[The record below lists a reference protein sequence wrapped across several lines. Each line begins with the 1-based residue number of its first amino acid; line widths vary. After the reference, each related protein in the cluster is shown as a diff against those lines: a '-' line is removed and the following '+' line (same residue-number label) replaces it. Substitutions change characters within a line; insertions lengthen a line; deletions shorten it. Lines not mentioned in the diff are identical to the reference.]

1 MNAARLKSADFRR
14 EREASWRRLEGLVE
28 RVERRGLRALTG
40 DELARLPALYRA
52 ALSSLSVARAISL
65 DRNLV
70 EYLEALCGRA
80 YCCVYGTKRHLRE
93 VAREFVAGRFP
104 RTVRRYWRPIAFA
117 LGLCV
122 AGTALGAALVA
133 RDPDAYWSLMPEGM
147 AQDRDPTSTTG
158 ELREALYDQV
168 GWKQALVTFATF
180 LFTHNA
186 QVGIFSFALGFLAG
200 VPVVLLALWNG
211 AILGALAALY
221 HGRGL
226 GADFWGWVLP
236 HGVPELSAIAICGGA
251 GLVIAHG
258 LVFPGRRGRLESLAD
273 RGRDAGVLVVGAIGM
288 LFVAGLIE
296 GIFRQTVHSMGARYA
311 VVAAGVAAEALYFG
325 WAGRRR

>member
-1 MNAARLKSADFRR
+1 MRAGLRSADFRR
-14 EREASWRRLEGLVE
+14 EREASWRRLEGLVA
-28 RVERRGLRALTG
+28 RVERGGLRALGG

-65 DRNLV
+65 DRNVV
-70 EYLEALCGRA
+70 EYLEALCARA

-93 VAREFVAGRFP
+93 VAREFVAERFP
-104 RTVRRYWRPIAFA
+104 RTVRRYWREVA
-117 LGLCV
+117 LAVALLV
-122 AGTALGAALVA
+122 AGTGLGLALVT
-133 RDPDAYWSLMPEGM
+133 RDPELYWSLVPDSI
-147 AQDRDPTSTTG
+147 AQSRDPASTTE
-158 ELREALYDQV
+158 ELRDILYDRV

-211 AILGALAALY
+211 VILGAMGAV
-221 HGRGL
+221 HHERGL

-236 HGVPELSAIAICGGA
+236 HGVPELSAIALCGGA
-251 GLVIAHG
+251 GFVIARS
-258 LVFPGRRGRLESLAD
+258 LVFPGRHGRLESLAL

-311 VVAAGVAAEALYFG
+311 LVAAGTLAEVLYFG
-325 WAGRRR
+325 WAGRGR